1 MFIGLVFVSILLVT
15 PVSLFSVVDPI
26 TKSISTSN
34 STWSNF
40 SAAINNLAS
49 PLSLALCNAVI
60 IPLLVD
66 LTAMLSYRETKSA
79 EQRTIFQL
87 NLFFMTMNMIFLPLT
102 GLVSIK
108 DFLSTIADK
117 SFLDQISK
125 NMGQM
130 AAFFATYL
138 MQTTFIFN
146 CI

>member
-108 DFLSTIADK
+108 DFLSTIAD
-117 SFLDQISK
+117 
-125 NMGQM
+125 
-130 AAFFATYL
+130 
-138 MQTTFIFN
+138 
-146 CI
+146 